1 MSRHNALCH
10 DSEVRRCVAN
20 KARCGGDRGALQ
32 CTIESGVHD
41 WDVRMT
47 SMSALLG
54 YVHDRSI
61 LSRQRFLCCDRLVQK
76 AKKKKKKTPEI
87 WGVTI
92 ISFFLYIYSVEITPS
107 YDSFQRRLEYSYFL
121 CLSNPLTT

>member
-20 KARCGGDRGALQ
+20 KARCGRDRGALQ
-32 CTIESGVHD
+32 RTIESGVHD

-54 YVHDRSI
+54 YVHDISI

-76 AKKKKKKTPEI
+76 PKKKKKTPGI

-92 ISFFLYIYSVEITPS
+92 ISFFLYIYSVEITLS

-121 CLSNPLTT
+121 RLSNPLTT